1 MKKVIRKN
9 KGYLRIIYAISIIVP
24 LLVALLLFSPLKL
37 GLAGWVKMLPSFNAM
52 INSTTTV
59 LLIAAFFAIKAKRI
73 VLHRN
78 LMLTSLTLGAL
89 FLVSYILYH
98 SSTATTIFGDID
110 HNGTLDP
117 SELAQLG
124 NSRLVY
130 LIILLSHIALSFAVV
145 PLVLM
150 AFYFALSDQIDRHK
164 KIVRFTFPIWLYVSI
179 TGVIV
184 YLMISP
190 YYF

>member
-1 MKKVIRKN
+1 
-9 KGYLRIIYAISIIVP
+9 
-24 LLVALLLFSPLKL
+24 
-37 GLAGWVKMLPSFNAM
+37 MLPSLNAVL
-52 INSTTTV
+52 NSTTAV
-59 LLIAAFFAIKAKRI
+59 LLIAAFFAIKAKKI
-73 VLHRN
+73 VLHRS
-78 LMLTSLTLGAL
+78 LMLTSLALGAL

-117 SELAQLG
+117 SELEQLG

-130 LIILLSHIALSFAVV
+130 LIILLSHIALSFVVV
-145 PLVLM
+145 PFVLM

-164 KIVRFTFPIWLYVSI
+164 KIVKFTFPIWLYVSI

>member
-37 GLAGWVKMLPSFNAM
+37 GLAGWVKMLPSLNAVL
-52 INSTTTV
+52 NSTTAV
-59 LLIAAFFAIKAKRI
+59 LLIAAFFAIKAKKI
-73 VLHRN
+73 VLHRS
-78 LMLTSLTLGAL
+78 LMLTSLALGAL

-117 SELAQLG
+117 SELEQLG

-130 LIILLSHIALSFAVV
+130 LIILLSHIALSFVVV
-145 PLVLM
+145 PFVLM

-164 KIVRFTFPIWLYVSI
+164 KIVKFTFPIWLYVSI